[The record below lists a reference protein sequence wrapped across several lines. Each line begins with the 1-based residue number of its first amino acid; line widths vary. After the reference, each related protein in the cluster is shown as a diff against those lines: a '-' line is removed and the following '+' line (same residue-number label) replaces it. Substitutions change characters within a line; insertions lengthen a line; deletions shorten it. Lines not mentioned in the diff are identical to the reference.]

1 MQYMGGKSRIAQSIA
16 DIISMTGGGNMRYQ
30 GGKSRIAQD
39 IASVISVRGGDC
51 FVSPFCGSCAVESK
65 VQGFSRKI
73 LNDRHQYLIALLQGV
88 QRGYELPESITPE
101 QYRHIREHKDD
112 DPTLAGFV
120 GFGCSFGG
128 KWFGGYARNA
138 TGTNYAAQSKR
149 SLLKDMATLQDA
161 TFVCA
166 DYRRVC
172 IPPRAVIYADPP
184 YNNTTGYHGDRF
196 DSAEFWIAMR
206 LLADTGHTVF
216 VSEQEAP
223 PDIQCVWE
231 RKFTRTLDRNKSN
244 QFSVTEKLFF
254 LPAKEV

>member
-16 DIISMTGGGNMRYQ
+16 DIISMTGGGQHEIPRRQIQNCAGHR
-30 GGKSRIAQD
+30 KRDLSE
-39 IASVISVRGGDC
+39 GGDC
-51 FVSPFCGSCAVESK
+51 FVSLFCGSCAVESK
-65 VQGFSRKI
+65 VQGFFRKI